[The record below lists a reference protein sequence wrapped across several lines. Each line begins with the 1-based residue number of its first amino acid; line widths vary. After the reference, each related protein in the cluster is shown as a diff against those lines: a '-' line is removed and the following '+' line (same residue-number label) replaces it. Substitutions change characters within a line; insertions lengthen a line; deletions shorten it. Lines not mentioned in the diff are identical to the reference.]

1 MEVAVDNVIGVVGW
15 IAIIAAIV
23 RYRGRRKAARTAQQ
37 ETALPRPTVGR
48 REAEIHPD
56 LGAGLALGYAITE
69 MHHGDPGAA
78 HLGHIATAAYWASEL
93 TDSEPDDDDDDDLE

>member
-1 MEVAVDNVIGVVGW
+1 MEVAVDNVIGIVGW
-15 IAIIAAIV
+15 VAIIAAIV
-23 RYRGRRKAARTAQQ
+23 RYRRRRKAARAPQQ
-37 ETALPRPTVGR
+37 NQQPRPAGR
-48 REAEIHPD
+48 RRDAGVHPD

-93 TDSEPDDDDDDDLE
+93 SNSEPEDDEDGD

>member
-1 MEVAVDNVIGVVGW
+1 MEVAVGNVVGVVGW

-23 RYRGRRKAARTAQQ
+23 RYRGRQKAARALQQ
-37 ETALPRPTVGR
+37 NQAPRPTAGR
-48 REAEIHPD
+48 REAVAHPD

-69 MHHGDPGAA
+69 MNHGDPNAA

-93 TDSEPDDDDDDDLE
+93 SEPEPDDDSDEETG